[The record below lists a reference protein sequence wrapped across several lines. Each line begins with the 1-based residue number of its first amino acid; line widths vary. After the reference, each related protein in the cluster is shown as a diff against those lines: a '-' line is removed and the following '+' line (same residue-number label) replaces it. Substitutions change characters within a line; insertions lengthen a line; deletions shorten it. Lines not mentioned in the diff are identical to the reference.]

1 MNQDAIKVSNVTMR
15 FNLEREKTDNVKEFF
30 IKKMKRKLQ
39 IDAFIALEDVSFSVK
54 KGEIFGLIGDNGCG
68 KSTTLK
74 IISGIITPTKGSV
87 EVDGSIS
94 PLIELG
100 AGFDIE
106 LTAKENILLN
116 GLTLG
121 YSKKFIESKQEEII
135 EFSELRDFMDVPI
148 KNYSSGMVAR
158 LGFAIATLVKPDILI
173 VDEVLSVG
181 DFRFQEKC
189 EKRMAE
195 LLSGGTTVILVSHSI
210 DQIERMCNKVAW
222 LDHGHLRRIGATK
235 EITAEYRRFEK
246 KDAMPAKVTE
256 E

>member
-116 GLTLG
+116 GLTLA
-121 YSKKFIESKQEEII
+121 YSKKF
-135 EFSELRDFMDVPI
+135 
-148 KNYSSGMVAR
+148 
-158 LGFAIATLVKPDILI
+158 
-173 VDEVLSVG
+173 LS
-181 DFRFQEKC
+181 RN
-189 EKRMAE
+189 R
-195 LLSGGTTVILVSHSI
+195 
-210 DQIERMCNKVAW
+210 
-222 LDHGHLRRIGATK
+222 
-235 EITAEYRRFEK
+235 K
-246 KDAMPAKVTE
+246 KSLNSLN
-256 E
+256 

>member
-1 MNQDAIKVSNVTMR
+1 MSQDAIKVSNVTMR

-135 EFSELRDFMDVPI
+135 EFSELRDFMDVPV

-173 VDEVLSVG
+173 VDEILSVG
-181 DFRFQEKC
+181 DMSFQKKC
-189 EKRMAE
+189 EARIKE
-195 LLSGGTTVILVSHSI
+195 LMDGGTTVLIVSHSI
-210 DQIERMCNKVAW
+210 QQIEELCNRVLW
-222 LDHGHLRRIGATK
+222 MDHGHMVAMGDTQMICDFYKRKDYDGARQYAAT
-235 EITAEYRRFEK
+235 
-246 KDAMPAKVTE
+246 
-256 E
+256 

>member
-1 MNQDAIKVSNVTMR
+1 MDSNAIEIKNVTMQ
-15 FNLEREKTDNVKEFF
+15 FNLERERTDNVKEFF

-39 IDAFIALEDVSFSVK
+39 IDSFIALKNVSFKVK
-54 KGEIFGLIGDNGCG
+54 KGEVFGLIGDNGSG

-74 IISGIITPTKGSV
+74 IISGILSPTEGTV
-87 EVDGSIS
+87 TVNGSIS

-148 KNYSSGMVAR
+148 KNYSSAMVAR

-173 VDEVLSVG
+173 VDEILSVG
-181 DFRFQEKC
+181 DRSFQEKC
-189 EKRMAE
+189 EKRIQE
-195 LLSGGTTVILVSHSI
+195 LMDGGTTVLIVSHSI
-210 DQIERMCNKVAW
+210 EQIEKLCNRVLW
-222 LDHGHLRRIGATK
+222 LDHGNMVSMGKTDIVCEYYKNKDFDGARK
-235 EITAEYRRFEK
+235 YNEAS
-246 KDAMPAKVTE
+246 
-256 E
+256 

>member
-173 VDEVLSVG
+173 VDEILSVG
-181 DFRFQEKC
+181 DMSFQEKC
-189 EKRMAE
+189 E
-195 LLSGGTTVILVSHSI
+195 
-210 DQIERMCNKVAW
+210 
-222 LDHGHLRRIGATK
+222 RRIK
-235 EITAEYRRFEK
+235 ELM
-246 KDAMPAKVTE
+246 D
-256 E
+256 

>member
-121 YSKKFIESKQEEII
+121 YSKKFI
-135 EFSELRDFMDVPI
+135 
-148 KNYSSGMVAR
+148 
-158 LGFAIATLVKPDILI
+158 
-173 VDEVLSVG
+173 
-181 DFRFQEKC
+181 
-189 EKRMAE
+189 
-195 LLSGGTTVILVSHSI
+195 
-210 DQIERMCNKVAW
+210 
-222 LDHGHLRRIGATK
+222 
-235 EITAEYRRFEK
+235 
-246 KDAMPAKVTE
+246 
-256 E
+256 

>member
-1 MNQDAIKVSNVTMR
+1 MDSNAIEIKNVTMQ
-15 FNLEREKTDNVKEFF
+15 FNLERERTDNVKEFF

-39 IDAFIALEDVSFSVK
+39 IDSFIALKNVSFKVK
-54 KGEIFGLIGDNGCG
+54 KGEVFGLIGDNGSG

-74 IISGIITPTKGSV
+74 IISGILSPTEGTV
-87 EVDGSIS
+87 TVNGSIS

-173 VDEVLSVG
+173 VDEILSVG
-181 DFRFQEKC
+181 DRSFQEL
-189 EKRMAE
+189 MD
-195 LLSGGTTVILVSHSI
+195 GGTTVLIVSHSI
-210 DQIERMCNKVAW
+210 EQIEKLCNRVLW
-222 LDHGHLRRIGATK
+222 LDHGNMVSMGKTDIVCEYYKNKDFDGARK
-235 EITAEYRRFEK
+235 YNEAS
-246 KDAMPAKVTE
+246 
-256 E
+256 

>member
-1 MNQDAIKVSNVTMR
+1 MDSNAIEIKNVTMQ
-15 FNLEREKTDNVKEFF
+15 FNLERERTDNVKEFF

-39 IDAFIALEDVSFSVK
+39 IDSFIALKNVSFEVK
-54 KGEIFGLIGDNGCG
+54 KGEVFGLIGDNGSG

-74 IISGIITPTKGSV
+74 IISGILSPTEGTV
-87 EVDGSIS
+87 IVNGSIS

-135 EFSELRDFMDVPI
+135 EFSELGDFMDVPI

-158 LGFAIATLVKPDILI
+158 LGFAI
-173 VDEVLSVG
+173 
-181 DFRFQEKC
+181 R
-189 EKRMAE
+189 
-195 LLSGGTTVILVSHSI
+195 H
-210 DQIERMCNKVAW
+210 W
-222 LDHGHLRRIGATK
+222 
-235 EITAEYRRFEK
+235 
-246 KDAMPAKVTE
+246 
-256 E
+256 

>member
-121 YSKKFIESKQEEII
+121 YSKS
-135 EFSELRDFMDVPI
+135 
-148 KNYSSGMVAR
+148 
-158 LGFAIATLVKPDILI
+158 
-173 VDEVLSVG
+173 
-181 DFRFQEKC
+181 
-189 EKRMAE
+189 
-195 LLSGGTTVILVSHSI
+195 LLS
-210 DQIERMCNKVAW
+210 RN
-222 LDHGHLRRIGATK
+222 R
-235 EITAEYRRFEK
+235 K
-246 KDAMPAKVTE
+246 KSLNSLN
-256 E
+256 

>member
-173 VDEVLSVG
+173 VDEILSVG
-181 DFRFQEKC
+181 DMSFQEKC
-189 EKRMAE
+189 ERRIKE
-195 LLSGGTTVILVSHSI
+195 LMDGGTTVLIVSHSI
-210 DQIERMCNKVAW
+210 RQIEELCNRVLW
-222 LDHGHLRRIGATK
+222 LDHGHMGDTQTVCDFYKRKDYDGARQYAAT
-235 EITAEYRRFEK
+235 
-246 KDAMPAKVTE
+246 
-256 E
+256 

>member
-1 MNQDAIKVSNVTMR
+1 MQ
-15 FNLEREKTDNVKEFF
+15 FNLERERTDNVKEFF

-39 IDAFIALEDVSFSVK
+39 IDSFIALKNVSFKVK
-54 KGEIFGLIGDNGCG
+54 KGEVFGLIGDNGSG

-74 IISGIITPTKGSV
+74 IISGILSPTEGTV
-87 EVDGSIS
+87 TVNGSIS

-148 KNYSSGMVAR
+148 KNYSSGMKAR
-158 LGFAIATLVKPDILI
+158 LGFSIATIVEPEILI
-173 VDEVLSVG
+173 LDEVLSVG
-181 DFRFQEKC
+181 DKRFRKKC
-189 EKRMAE
+189 EARIQSMFDK
-195 LLSGGTTVILVSHSI
+195 GVTVLFVSHST
-210 DQIERMCNKVAW
+210 DQVLRMCNKGILLEHGRLVAQGEVEDIVD
-222 LDHGHLRRIGATK
+222 LYD
-235 EITAEYRRFEK
+235 EK
-246 KDAMPAKVTE
+246 LGMERED
-256 E
+256 

>member
-173 VDEVLSVG
+173 VDEILSVG
-181 DFRFQEKC
+181 DMSFQEKC
-189 EKRMAE
+189 ERRIKE
-195 LLSGGTTVILVSHSI
+195 LMDGGTTVLIVSHSI
-210 DQIERMCNKVAW
+210 RQIEELCNRVLW
-222 LDHGHLRRIGATK
+222 LDHGHMVAMGDAQTICDFYKRKDYDGARQYAAT
-235 EITAEYRRFEK
+235 
-246 KDAMPAKVTE
+246 
-256 E
+256 

>member
-121 YSKKFIESKQEEII
+121 YSKKFIESKQ
-135 EFSELRDFMDVPI
+135 
-148 KNYSSGMVAR
+148 
-158 LGFAIATLVKPDILI
+158 
-173 VDEVLSVG
+173 
-181 DFRFQEKC
+181 
-189 EKRMAE
+189 
-195 LLSGGTTVILVSHSI
+195 
-210 DQIERMCNKVAW
+210 
-222 LDHGHLRRIGATK
+222 
-235 EITAEYRRFEK
+235 
-246 KDAMPAKVTE
+246 
-256 E
+256 

>member
-116 GLTLG
+116 GLMLG

-173 VDEVLSVG
+173 VDEILSVG
-181 DFRFQEKC
+181 DMSFQEKC
-189 EKRMAE
+189 ERRIKE
-195 LLSGGTTVILVSHSI
+195 LMDGGTTVLIVSHSI
-210 DQIERMCNKVAW
+210 RQIEELCNRVLW
-222 LDHGHLRRIGATK
+222 LDHGHMVAMGDTQTVCDFYKRKDYDGARQYAAT
-235 EITAEYRRFEK
+235 
-246 KDAMPAKVTE
+246 
-256 E
+256 

>member
-173 VDEVLSVG
+173 VDEILSVG
-181 DFRFQEKC
+181 DMSFQEKC
-189 EKRMAE
+189 ERRIKE
-195 LLSGGTTVILVSHSI
+195 LMDGGTTVLIVSHSI
-210 DQIERMCNKVAW
+210 RQIEELCNRVLW
-222 LDHGHLRRIGATK
+222 LNHGHMV
-235 EITAEYRRFEK
+235 
-246 KDAMPAKVTE
+246 AMGDTQTVCGYLKY
-256 E
+256 

>member
-30 IKKMKRKLQ
+30 IKKMKWKLQ

-173 VDEVLSVG
+173 VDEILSVG
-181 DFRFQEKC
+181 DMSFQEKC
-189 EKRMAE
+189 ERRIKE
-195 LLSGGTTVILVSHSI
+195 LMDGGTTVLIVSHSI
-210 DQIERMCNKVAW
+210 RQIEELCNRVLW
-222 LDHGHLRRIGATK
+222 LDHGHMVAMGDTQTDCDFYKRKDYDGARQYAAT
-235 EITAEYRRFEK
+235 
-246 KDAMPAKVTE
+246 
-256 E
+256 

>member
-173 VDEVLSVG
+173 VDEILSVG
-181 DFRFQEKC
+181 DMSFQEKC
-189 EKRMAE
+189 ERRIKE
-195 LLSGGTTVILVSHSI
+195 LMDGGTTGSY
-210 DQIERMCNKVAW
+210 CVA
-222 LDHGHLRRIGATK
+222 
-235 EITAEYRRFEK
+235 
-246 KDAMPAKVTE
+246 
-256 E
+256 

>member
-158 LGFAIATLVKPDILI
+158 LGFAI
-173 VDEVLSVG
+173 VG
-181 DFRFQEKC
+181 DMSFQEKC
-189 EKRMAE
+189 ERRIKE
-195 LLSGGTTVILVSHSI
+195 LMDGGTTVLIVSHSI
-210 DQIERMCNKVAW
+210 RQIEELCNRVLW
-222 LDHGHLRRIGATK
+222 LDHGHMVAMGDTQTVCDFYKRKDYDGARQYAAT
-235 EITAEYRRFEK
+235 
-246 KDAMPAKVTE
+246 
-256 E
+256 

>member
-173 VDEVLSVG
+173 VDEILSVG
-181 DFRFQEKC
+181 DMSFQEKC
-189 EKRMAE
+189 E
-195 LLSGGTTVILVSHSI
+195 
-210 DQIERMCNKVAW
+210 
-222 LDHGHLRRIGATK
+222 RRIK
-235 EITAEYRRFEK
+235 ELIRFHLQLRYLALQESLSQSQIS
-246 KDAMPAKVTE
+246 
-256 E
+256 